1 MGANALL
8 AYGLCRVAAVSP
20 ALRVAD
26 VQYNAASI
34 LDIARE
40 AAAAGARLIVT
51 PELSLTGH
59 SCADLFFDTRLRSA
73 AVAALLELARQS
85 AELGA
90 AEAALVVGL
99 PLQIGPR
106 LYNVAAVLRGGRIL
120 GIVPKSFLPNYGEFY
135 EARWFSPARLLTE
148 HSVRLGGEEIP
159 VGTDLL
165 FALAEG
171 CTAQPPHA
179 SEGGSGGGV
188 RSQPSH
194 TADACGDR
202 SAVGSPIASQ
212 QRYFGIEICE
222 DLWAVQPP
230 SGALAAAGAL
240 VIVNP
245 SASTE
250 QLGKHAY
257 REALVC
263 QQSARCLAAYL
274 YAGAGAG
281 ESSTDVV
288 YSGHCMVAENGV
300 LLAQGERFSFD
311 SRMTLADI
319 DLEALE
325 HERLR
330 NTSFA
335 RAGDSDT
342 GFALPLVRHVGA
354 AQDFAQAGSTAQVC
368 GGLRNAQSA
377 DSASSENAA
386 QAADTVL
393 RANAAGVEGTAQA
406 ENAAQAEGITP
417 AENAA
422 QFAGDFT
429 GLGAAPATLPPSL
442 APGVLRLLRPNP
454 ALPFVPAD
462 ESRRAVHCEEIFA
475 IQRTALARRLR
486 QLGPRAKV
494 VIGISGGLDST
505 LALLVCVQAMDV
517 LGLGRERILGIT
529 MPGFGTTQRTRSNAT
544 DLMAALGIETRTIS
558 IEAAARQHFEDIG
571 HDPAVHDI
579 VFENTQARER
589 TQVLMNI
596 ANQQEALVVGTGD
609 LSEAALG
616 WCTYGGDHISMYHV
630 NIGVPKTLV
639 RYLVQWCAQTLFDG
653 TAQATLLDIV
663 ATPIS
668 PELLPPD
675 PRSGEPQNTE
685 AAVGPYELHDFF
697 LYHFVRHGTRP
708 EKILLYALHAFAGKY
723 DEPTISG
730 WLRVFLRRFFTQQFK
745 RSCMPDGPKV
755 GSVALSPRGD
765 WRMPSDASPSLWQ
778 TL

>member
-1 MGANALL
+1 MSAHGLS

-26 VQYNAASI
+26 VRCNAASI
-34 LDIARE
+34 LD
-40 AAAAGARLIVT
+40 AAGQAATQGAQLIVT
-51 PELSLTGH
+51 PELGLTAH
-59 SCADLFFDTRLRSA
+59 SCADLFFDTRLRTSAVDALLQLAQDSA
-73 AVAALLELARQS
+73 A
-85 AELGA
+85 LGSVVS
-90 AEAALVVGL
+90 LVVGL
-99 PLQIGPR
+99 PLQIGAR

-135 EARWFSPARLLTE
+135 EARWFSPARLLAE
-148 HSVRLGGEEIP
+148 RSVNLSGVEVP

-165 FALAEG
+165 FSLA
-171 CTAQPPHA
+171 A
-179 SEGGSGGGV
+179 
-188 RSQPSH
+188 
-194 TADACGDR
+194 
-202 SAVGSPIASQ
+202 Q

-230 SGALAAAGAL
+230 SGVLAAAGAL
-240 VIVNP
+240 VVVNL

-250 QLGKHAY
+250 QLGKRGY
-257 REALVC
+257 REALVR
-263 QQSARCLAAYL
+263 QQSARCLAAYV

-311 SRMTLADI
+311 SRLTLADV

-335 RAGDSDT
+335 QAAEQSHTAGAGQAMRYIGDTLEAGCAASEAGRQRSGIGSKGSDSAD
-342 GFALPLVRHVGA
+342 GKSGA
-354 AQDFAQAGSTAQVC
+354 TAVKGGIGGDFGRC
-368 GGLRNAQSA
+368 AQSA
-377 DSASSENAA
+377 ALP
-386 QAADTVL
+386 QAL
-393 RANAAGVEGTAQA
+393 RPEAV
-406 ENAAQAEGITP
+406 
-417 AENAA
+417 
-422 QFAGDFT
+422 
-429 GLGAAPATLPPSL
+429 
-442 APGVLRLLRPNP
+442 RLLRPNP
-454 ALPFVPAD
+454 ALPFVPA
-462 ESRRAVHCEEIFA
+462 EQSERAEHCEEIFT
-475 IQRTALARRLR
+475 IQQTALARRLR
-486 QLGPRAKV
+486 QFGAEARV
-494 VIGISGGLDST
+494 VLGISGGLDST
-505 LALLVCVQAMDV
+505 LALLVCVRAMDA
-517 LGLGRERILGIT
+517 LGFDRSRILGIS
-529 MPGFGTTQRTRSNAT
+529 MPGFGTTARTRSNAD
-544 DLMAALGIETRTIS
+544 DLMAALGVQSRTIS
-558 IEAAARQHFEDIG
+558 IEAASRQHFKDIG
-571 HDPAVHDI
+571 HDPAVHDV

-589 TQVLMNI
+589 TQVLMNV
-596 ANQQEALVVGTGD
+596 ANQQNALLVGTGD

-639 RYLVQWCAQTLFDG
+639 RYLVQWCAATLFDG
-653 TAQATLLDIV
+653 AAQVTLLDVV

-675 PRSGEPQNTE
+675 PQSGEPQNTE

-708 EKILLYALHAFAGKY
+708 EKILLYAVHAFAGKY
-723 DEPTISG
+723 DEPTIAN
-730 WLRVFLRRFFTQQFK
+730 WLGVFLRRFFTQQFK

-765 WRMPSDASPSLWQ
+765 WRMPSDVAFDLWQ
-778 TL
+778 TTKQQ